1 MLKSQFKFLG
11 TTSFFQKYGLAPC
24 VGDLVLKDDPGKLS
38 FFDKDFS
45 EPPLFPPFLFGQLEF
60 SIIGAFHLTHSVL
73 IPDKEKKI
81 T

>member
-11 TTSFFQKYGLAPC
+11 ITSFFQKYGLAPC

-45 EPPLFPPFLFGQLEF
+45 EPSLFLPFLFG
-60 SIIGAFHLTHSVL
+60 
-73 IPDKEKKI
+73 
-81 T
+81 